1 MQSTLG
7 YNPVL
12 LFKEQGTEQPQGL
25 DNFSDNDFILC
36 LQTQFQRDMF
46 TELGSNVVCVDA
58 THGINMYDFQLITI
72 IVMDEYGEGLPVGWM
87 ISNREDAI
95 ALNAFFTAIKQACGN
110 IKPIWFM
117 SDDAQQ
123 YFNAW
128 KGVFGEQKTKKIIC
142 TWHIHRSWRRAL
154 HEHIETKEDQITI
167 YHYLCVLLQEH
178 KEPNFR
184 TLLQA
189 LLTHLHN
196 THEKFYN
203 YFNSTY
209 CSRLEEWA
217 VCYRKGCTV
226 NTNMFVESFHRVLKV
241 VYLNHKKNRRIDL
254 LLITLMKVA
263 RNKAFERFRKL
274 ETGQ

>member
-1 MQSTLG
+1 
-7 YNPVL
+7 
-12 LFKEQGTEQPQGL
+12 
-25 DNFSDNDFILC
+25 
-36 LQTQFQRDMF
+36 
-46 TELGSNVVCVDA
+46 
-58 THGINMYDFQLITI
+58 
-72 IVMDEYGEGLPVGWM
+72 MDEYGEGLPVGWM
-87 ISNREDAI
+87 ISNRENTT

-110 IKPIWFM
+110 IKPLWFM

-128 KGVFGEQKTKKIIC
+128 KGGTENKKKIIC

-154 HEHIETKEDQITI
+154 HEHIKTKEDQITI
-167 YHYLCVLLQEH
+167 HHSLCVLLQEH
-178 KEPNFR
+178 KEQNFR

-226 NTNMFVESFHRVLKV
+226 NTNMFAESFHRVLNV
-241 VYLNHKKNRRIDL
+241 VYLNHKKNRRINL
-254 LLITLMKVA
+254 LLMTLMKVA

-274 ETGQ
+274 ETGKIAHRICEIMKRHQTALTLFPTSVTPKATNHAVEGNLTNNRKQTVRSKKA